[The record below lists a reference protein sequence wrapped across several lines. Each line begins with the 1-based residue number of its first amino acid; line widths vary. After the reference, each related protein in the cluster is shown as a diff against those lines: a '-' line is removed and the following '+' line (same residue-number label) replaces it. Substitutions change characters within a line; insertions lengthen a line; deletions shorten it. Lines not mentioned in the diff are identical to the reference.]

1 MRDLGPEPLTIAC
14 IVCRTRE
21 AYPLWCQK
29 PPEVREEHAKVH
41 RCRSCAAKRGFVG
54 DARPTGG

>member
-1 MRDLGPEPLTIAC
+1 MGPETLTIAC
-14 IVCRTRE
+14 IVCGTVE

-29 PPEVREEHAKVH
+29 PAEQREEHAKVH
-41 RCRSCAAKRGFVG
+41 RCRSCASQKGPTG

>member
-14 IVCRTRE
+14 VVCGSRE

-29 PPEVREEHAKVH
+29 TPHVHAEHAKVH
-41 RCRSCAAKRGFVG
+41 RCRTCAAKKGSVG
-54 DARPTGG
+54 EARPTGG